1 MAQGNNKTG
10 TKGTNSI
17 FVMSHDEIDNIPADW
32 IVTYARIVVDFLPH
46 KEDPNRVRMIA
57 GGNLINYPGDLTNRT
72 VDLITSKVL
81 WNSVLSTEDSKFM
94 ELGIGNFYLV
104 TPMDWYEYMK
114 ITLSIF
120 PQHIIDQY
128 YLQSKVRNGHLYH

>member
-1 MAQGNNKTG
+1 
-10 TKGTNSI
+10 
-17 FVMSHDEIDNIPADW
+17 
-32 IVTYARIVVDFLPH
+32 
-46 KEDPNRVRMIA
+46 MIA
-57 GGNLINYPGDLTNRT
+57 GVNLINYPGDLTNRT

-81 WNSVLSTEDSKFM
+81 WNSVLSTEDSTFM

-104 TPMDWYEYMK
+104 TPMYWYEYIK

-128 YLQSKVRNGHLYH
+128 YLQSKVINGHLYH